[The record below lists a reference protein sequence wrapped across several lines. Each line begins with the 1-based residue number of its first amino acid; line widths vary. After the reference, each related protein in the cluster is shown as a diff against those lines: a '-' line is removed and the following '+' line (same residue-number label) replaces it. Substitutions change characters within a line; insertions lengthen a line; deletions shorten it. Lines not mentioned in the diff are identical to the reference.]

1 MYFVMSRPTGF
12 GGKYLNTSH
21 TENRKNGNRKEY
33 NSQTADPLSHCPPEK
48 DSVRHRFY
56 IIHDGGTGTAE
67 AGHCLEE
74 GIGDTWN
81 IPAYIIGQHS
91 KKGESNPGY
100 TDNHISIAA
109 VE

>member
-1 MYFVMSRPTGF
+1 MENGECYAAGWCAAYSQLSTLHSRFLPVSYTHLDV
-12 GGKYLNTSH
+12 YQ
-21 TENRKNGNRKEY
+21 R
-33 NSQTADPLSHCPPEK
+33 Q
-48 DSVRHRFY
+48 
-56 IIHDGGTGTAE
+56 IHDGGTGTAE

-81 IPAYIIGQHS
+81 IPAYIIGQHA